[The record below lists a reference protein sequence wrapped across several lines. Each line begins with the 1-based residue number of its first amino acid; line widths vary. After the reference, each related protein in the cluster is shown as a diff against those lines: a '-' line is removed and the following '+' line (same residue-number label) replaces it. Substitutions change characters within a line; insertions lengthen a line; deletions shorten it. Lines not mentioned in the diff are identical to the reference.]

1 MIEGS
6 CLCGAVRFSTAAIS
20 GIVECH
26 CAMCRK
32 AAGGH
37 AGFFFVALR
46 KDVTWEGED
55 HLARYESSPGL
66 VRSFCA
72 RCGTAM
78 TGANLKMPDET
89 IILTANALDGDVSAR
104 VIAQE
109 YCASKASW
117 AEGHDGA
124 PHFDGAFPGWE
135 SLKP

>member
-32 AAGGH
+32 AAGGY

-55 HLARYESSPGL
+55 HLTRYESSPGL

-78 TGANLKMPDET
+78 TGANLVEPDET
-89 IILTANALDGDVSAR
+89 IILAANALDGEVPAR
-104 VIAQE
+104 VVAQE

-117 AEGHDGA
+117 AERHDGA
-124 PHFDGAFPGWE
+124 PSCAGGWPGWE
-135 SLKP
+135 SLRP